1 MKGQVVS
8 LPFFTTV
15 QFERYIIIMR
25 TVFIAAALAASA
37 TVAGA
42 VDLGTTGLTL
52 NTEAEA
58 QYKVDADTTTV
69 KLTPEL
75 GYAWLGLDLT
85 AATTLNV
92 YDNAGGFILDDE
104 FDHMP
109 TIDLGASYMAT
120 DALELE
126 LGTAYD
132 LEARERSEITLTA
145 TFAF

>member
-1 MKGQVVS
+1 MR
-8 LPFFTTV
+8 TTV
-15 QFERYIIIMR
+15 LAM
-25 TVFIAAALAASA
+25 VAAMATAPAMAA
-37 TVAGA
+37 
-42 VDLGTTGLTL
+42 DLGTTGLTL

-58 QYKVDADTTTV
+58 QYKVDAETTTV

-75 GYAWLGLDLT
+75 GYAFMGVDLT

-92 YDNAGGFILDDE
+92 YDNAGGFTLDDE
-104 FDHMP
+104 FNHMP

-126 LGTAYD
+126 LGTAYN
-132 LEARERSEITLTA
+132 LETKDRAEITLTA

>member
-1 MKGQVVS
+1 
-8 LPFFTTV
+8 
-15 QFERYIIIMR
+15 MR
-25 TVFIAAALAASA
+25 TFVLAIVAAMAATSA
-37 TVAGA
+37 MAETA
-42 VDLGTTGLTL
+42 LGTTGLTL

-58 QYKVDADTTTV
+58 QYKVDAETTTV

-75 GYAWLGLDLT
+75 GYAFMGVDLT
-85 AATTLNV
+85 AATTLNL
-92 YDNAGGFILDDE
+92 YDNAGGFTLDDE
-104 FDHMP
+104 FNHLP

-132 LEARERSEITLTA
+132 LEARERSEVTLTA

>member
-1 MKGQVVS
+1 
-8 LPFFTTV
+8 
-15 QFERYIIIMR
+15 MR
-25 TVFIAAALAASA
+25 TIVLAMVAAMATAPAMAA
-37 TVAGA
+37 
-42 VDLGTTGLTL
+42 DLGSTGLTL

-58 QYKVDADTTTV
+58 QYKVDAETTTI

-75 GYAWLGLDLT
+75 GYAFLGLDLT

-92 YDNAGGFILDDE
+92 YDNAGGFTLDDE
-104 FDHMP
+104 FDHLP

-126 LGTAYD
+126 IGTAYN
-132 LEARERSEITLTA
+132 LEAKERSEVTLTA

>member
-1 MKGQVVS
+1 MV
-8 LPFFTTV
+8 
-15 QFERYIIIMR
+15 
-25 TVFIAAALAASA
+25 AAMATAPAMAA
-37 TVAGA
+37 
-42 VDLGTTGLTL
+42 DLGTTGLTL

-58 QYKVDADTTTV
+58 QYKVDAETTTI

-75 GYAWLGLDLT
+75 GYALMGVDLT

-92 YDNAGGFILDDE
+92 YDNAGGFTLGDE

-109 TIDLGASYMAT
+109 TIDFGASYMAT

-132 LEARERSEITLTA
+132 LEAKERSEITLTA

>member
-1 MKGQVVS
+1 
-8 LPFFTTV
+8 
-15 QFERYIIIMR
+15 MR
-25 TVFIAAALAASA
+25 TIVLAMVAAMATAPAMAA
-37 TVAGA
+37 
-42 VDLGTTGLTL
+42 DLGSTGLTL

-58 QYKVDADTTTV
+58 QYKVDAETTTI

-75 GYAWLGLDLT
+75 GYAFLGLDLT

-126 LGTAYD
+126 LCTAYD
-132 LEARERSEITLTA
+132 LEARERSEVTLTA

>member
-1 MKGQVVS
+1 
-8 LPFFTTV
+8 
-15 QFERYIIIMR
+15 MR
-25 TVFIAAALAASA
+25 TIVLA
-37 TVAGA
+37 TVAA
-42 VDLGTTGLTL
+42 MAATSAMAETALGTTGLTL

-58 QYKVDADTTTV
+58 QYKVDAETTTI

-75 GYAWLGLDLT
+75 GYAFMGVDLT

-92 YDNAGGFILDDE
+92 YDNAGGFTLDDE

-126 LGTAYD
+126 LGTSYNF
-132 LEARERSEITLTA
+132 ETESRSEVTLTA

>member
-1 MKGQVVS
+1 
-8 LPFFTTV
+8 
-15 QFERYIIIMR
+15 MR
-25 TVFIAAALAASA
+25 TLVLAMVAAMATTSA
-37 TVAGA
+37 MAETA
-42 VDLGTTGLTL
+42 LGTTGLTL
-52 NTEAEA
+52 NTEVEA
-58 QYKVDADTTTV
+58 QYKVDAETSTL

-75 GYAWLGLDLT
+75 GYAFLGLDLT

-92 YDNAGGFILDDE
+92 YDNAGGFTLGDE

-126 LGTAYD
+126 LGTAYN
-132 LEARERSEITLTA
+132 LEAKERSEVTLTA

>member
-1 MKGQVVS
+1 
-8 LPFFTTV
+8 
-15 QFERYIIIMR
+15 MR
-25 TVFIAAALAASA
+25 TFVLAMVAAMATAPAMAA
-37 TVAGA
+37 
-42 VDLGTTGLTL
+42 DLGTTGLTL

-58 QYKVDADTTTV
+58 QYKVDAETTTI

-75 GYAWLGLDLT
+75 GYALMGVDLT

-92 YDNAGGFILDDE
+92 YDNAGGFTLGDE

-109 TIDLGASYMAT
+109 TIDFGASYMAT

-132 LEARERSEITLTA
+132 LEAKERSEITLTA